1 MTAIGIANHVAVR
14 PVTGSATRLR
24 ITVRGRRVLA
34 AVTAFPVIVALA
46 AAIIGGGVAVA
57 SRDAGAPA
65 GSFETVTVMSGDS
78 LWSIALSVAPNA
90 DPRDV
95 VSAIERLNALDGATL
110 GAGQKLAIPAEY
122 TAGH

>member
-1 MTAIGIANHVAVR
+1 MTAIGIANHIAVR
-14 PVTGSATRLR
+14 PATRLR

-57 SRDAGAPA
+57 TKEDGAAA

-78 LWSIALSVAPNA
+78 LWTIAQSVAPGA

-95 VSAIERLNALDGATL
+95 VAAIERLNVLDGVTIA
-110 GAGQKLAIPAEY
+110 AGQKLAIPAEY
-122 TAGH
+122 ATGR